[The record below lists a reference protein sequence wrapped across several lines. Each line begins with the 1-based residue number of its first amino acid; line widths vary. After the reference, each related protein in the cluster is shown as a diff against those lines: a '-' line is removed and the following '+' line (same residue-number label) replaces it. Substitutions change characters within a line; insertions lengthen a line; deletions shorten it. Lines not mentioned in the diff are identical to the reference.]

1 MRRRSHTFRNLI
13 GAGLF
18 SLVCLAGGW
27 AAEPA
32 PAPPAPPLDLPQ
44 GWDESLAREALTG
57 VLAGQPERA
66 QKAAQAAQ
74 TIQERLIARKK
85 TDKTASAVPIPQL
98 SPKLA
103 LLVAFL
109 ERAPEIRKQM
119 LEKLDDS
126 KPGLQVER
134 QLRHDL
140 REHPAAQIQRL
151 RSEDH
156 FNRFAGGFN
165 FTTRLVS
172 NIVFFDMPG
181 LARRFV
187 DLFFIGEGLTELTP
201 RNRQALDLYTRR
213 DHEFMSPPEPTD
225 PAWSAEVRRAEREE
239 LVPLTP
245 YAEKLR
251 EKSRERALLEA
262 LAEGRW
268 HLEHERWIEAH
279 AAFTRAQ
286 ELDSGNTEA
295 RQGAL
300 DASRQISAPTRAQ
313 TRAAQ
318 LEPETPPTDKEEA
331 QALRHLIQTVSQA
344 PLAEAIAT
352 AADFQNRYPH
362 SAYADDAAFTEM
374 ALRDLTTQTLT
385 QKTDPTTT
393 TRQQALHAALERPE
407 TREGNAARLRRA
419 LEESPWTNAR
429 IEVERQTDRK
439 KADTRRYILLGVK
452 PDLDAPQIITFQD
465 QLHRYTDSLGIL
477 WPVQWVLNSARC
489 TFGKP
494 VDDDP
499 WRETTAAYLRSRG
512 ASHQNPAACPLP
524 VESSP
529 ETDRELGL
537 DLAKSYEKMDR
548 FDDAL
553 AWRKQ
558 ALGQDDPSYAA
569 EIQEKDAHK
578 RLTTARLQTDPVKKR
593 EILERLVKDFS
604 ATNAGRQAQTD
615 LEKLDADKPDPNSP
629 DFNEKAAEWSLL
641 NLSKR
646 DLASWPD
653 LWFKRGLGLDPNW
666 FDEKD
671 GNGEL
676 KDDGVHVL
684 RPDGH
689 TLVFTLRHAGKP
701 DERKIM
707 QLKPEEY
714 AQLDPIL
721 KAWKRESQARER
733 AQALLEGRPFPLELE
748 ASAGPGGFDMYPR
761 LIPLP
766 FNPEDL
772 PLYK

>member
-1 MRRRSHTFRNLI
+1 M
-13 GAGLF
+13 
-18 SLVCLAGGW
+18 
-27 AAEPA
+27 
-32 PAPPAPPLDLPQ
+32 
-44 GWDESLAREALTG
+44 TG
-57 VLAGQPERA
+57 VLAGEPERA

-74 TIQERLIARKK
+74 AIQERLTADKP
-85 TDKTASAVPIPQL
+85 DKTTSATQVSQL
-98 SPKLA
+98 PPKLA

-109 ERAPEIRKQM
+109 ERAPAVRKQL

-126 KPGLQVER
+126 KPGPQVER

-151 RSEDH
+151 RSEDR

-172 NIVFFDMPG
+172 NIVFLDMPG
-181 LARRFV
+181 LARRFI
-187 DLFFIGEGLTELTP
+187 DLFFVGEGLTSLTP
-201 RNRQALDLYTRR
+201 RNRQALDLYDRR

-225 PAWSAEVRRAEREE
+225 PAWSADVRRAEREE
-239 LVPLTP
+239 LVPLAG

-251 EKSRERALLEA
+251 GKSRERALLES

-268 HLEHERWIEAH
+268 HMKHERWVEAH
-279 AAFTRAQ
+279 AAFVRAQ
-286 ELDSGNTEA
+286 ELEPDNAQA
-295 RQGAL
+295 RQGSL

-313 TRAAQ
+313 ARAVQ
-318 LEPETPPTDKEEA
+318 LEQETQPTDTAEA
-331 QALRHLIQTVSQA
+331 QALRHLIQAVSSA
-344 PLAEAIAT
+344 PLSEAIAT
-352 AADFQNRYPH
+352 AADFQSRYPL
-362 SAYADDAAFTEM
+362 STYADDAAFTEM
-374 ALRDLTTQTLT
+374 ALRDLTTHTLT

-393 TRQQALHAALERPE
+393 TRQNALREALERPE
-407 TREGNAARLRRA
+407 AREGNAARLRRA

-429 IEVERQTDRK
+429 IEVERQTRNKTSDI
-439 KADTRRYILLGVK
+439 RRYILLGVK
-452 PDLDAPQIITFQD
+452 PDLDAPQIVTFQD

-489 TFGKP
+489 AFGKP
-494 VDDDP
+494 VADDP
-499 WRETTAAYLRSRG
+499 WRETAAAYLRRQSAFR
-512 ASHQNPAACPLP
+512 QNPAAYPLP

-529 ETDRELGL
+529 EADRELGL
-537 DLAKSYEKMDR
+537 ALAQSYEKMER

-553 AWRKQ
+553 VWRKQ
-558 ALGQDDPSYAA
+558 ALGQDDPQYAA
-569 EIQEKDAHK
+569 DLKEEDAHK
-578 RLTTARLQTDPVKKR
+578 RLTTARLQADPVKKR

-604 ATNAGRQAQTD
+604 ATNAGRRAQAD
-615 LEKLDADKPDPNSP
+615 LEKLEADKPDPNSP
-629 DFNEKAAEWSLL
+629 DFDEKAAAWSLL

-666 FDEKD
+666 FDEKVE
-671 GNGEL
+671 NGEL

-689 TLVFTLRHAGKP
+689 TLVFTLRQPGGPK
-701 DERKIM
+701 RNVM

-714 AQLDPIL
+714 ARLDPIL

-766 FNPEDL
+766 FNPEEL